1 MNNRKIPPIIGVKAK
16 SKYQALLLLSSR
28 HLIVKDKLGI
38 SFINEYKRYITQLPI
53 LSKTSPK
60 TKSKMIVF
68 ILKHDL
74 PH

>member
-38 SFINEYKRYITQLPI
+38 SFINEYKRYITQ
-53 LSKTSPK
+53 
-60 TKSKMIVF
+60 
-68 ILKHDL
+68 
-74 PH
+74 